1 MRYMLLTYIRKPN
14 GQIDEQIQVTTKL
27 RERDLTTCN
36 VILDFKDKKVEK
48 ASIDGTSIPRNWE
61 TIVEYY
67 REHYAD
73 LIEDLE
79 KSNKPI
85 LQ

>member
-14 GQIDEQIQVTTKL
+14 GQIDEQVQVTTKL

-48 ASIDGTSIPRNWE
+48 ASIDGTSIPRNWN
-61 TIVEYY
+61 TIVDYY
-67 REHYAD
+67 KEHYPD
-73 LIEDLE
+73 LISDLE
-79 KSNKPI
+79 KDNTSVV
-85 LQ
+85 

>member
-48 ASIDGTSIPRNWE
+48 ASIDGTSIPRNWN
-61 TIVEYY
+61 TIVDYY
-67 REHYAD
+67 KEHYPD
-73 LIEDLE
+73 LISDLE
-79 KSNKPI
+79 KDNTSVV
-85 LQ
+85 